1 MELAEIEQAIMK
13 DAANQAFTK
22 KGIKPLF
29 QAPSTAKIL
38 IIGQAPGLKTQ
49 EKGRLFDD
57 ASGENLRKW
66 LGVDRQTF
74 YESGHFAIL
83 PMDFYYPGKGKSGDL
98 PPRKDFAPKWHQLIL
113 DQLPELELTLLIEQY
128 AQDYYLEKSQR
139 NLTER
144 VEHADDYLP
153 TYFPLPHPS
162 PRNNIWQAKNPWFQ
176 AEIIP
181 QLQKI
186 IVEIL
191 EKQSKNDTII

>member
-1 MELAEIEQAIMK
+1 MELADIRQAIIE
-13 DAANQAFTK
+13 DVANRDFTN
-22 KGIKPLF
+22 KGIDPLF

-57 ASGENLRKW
+57 ASGDNLRQW

-83 PMDFYYPGKGKSGDL
+83 PMDFYYPGKGRSGDL
-98 PPRKDFAPKWHQLIL
+98 PPRKDFAPKWHPLIL
-113 DQLPELELTLLIEQY
+113 DQLPELELTILVGNY
-128 AQDYYLEKSQR
+128 AQTYYLEKSQR

-144 VEHADDYLP
+144 VKHADDYLP

-181 QLQKI
+181 NLQNILMK
-186 IVEIL
+186 IL
-191 EKQSKNDTII
+191 EK

>member
-1 MELAEIEQAIMK
+1 MELADIRQAIMW
-13 DAANQAFTK
+13 DVANRDFTN
-22 KGIKPLF
+22 KGIAPLF

-57 ASGENLRKW
+57 ASGDNLRQW
-66 LGVDRQTF
+66 LGVNRQTF

-113 DQLPELELTLLIEQY
+113 DQLPELELTLLVGNY
-128 AQDYYLEKSQR
+128 AQEYYLEKSQR

-144 VEHADDYLP
+144 VKHADDYLP

-181 QLQKI
+181 NLQNILMK
-186 IVEIL
+186 IL
-191 EKQSKNDTII
+191 EK

>member
-1 MELAEIEQAIMK
+1 MELADIRQAIIE
-13 DAANQAFTK
+13 DVANRDFTN
-22 KGIKPLF
+22 KGIAPLF

-57 ASGENLRKW
+57 ASGDNLRQW

-98 PPRKDFAPKWHQLIL
+98 PPRKDFAPKWHPLIL
-113 DQLPELELTLLIEQY
+113 DQLPELELTILVGNY
-128 AQDYYLEKSQR
+128 AQTYYLEKSQR

-144 VEHADDYLP
+144 VKHADDYLP

-181 QLQKI
+181 NLQNI
-186 IVEIL
+186 LMQML
-191 EKQSKNDTII
+191 EK

>member
-1 MELAEIEQAIMK
+1 MELVEIEIAIMK

-66 LGVDRQTF
+66 LGVNRQTF
-74 YESGHFAIL
+74 YDSGYFAIL

-113 DQLPELELTLLIEQY
+113 DQLPELELTLLIGQY

-181 QLQKI
+181 KLQKI

-191 EKQSKNDTII
+191 EK

>member
-1 MELAEIEQAIMK
+1 MELADIRQAIMW
-13 DAANQAFTK
+13 DVANRDFTN
-22 KGIKPLF
+22 KGIAPLF

-49 EKGRLFDD
+49 ENGRLFDD
-57 ASGENLRKW
+57 ASGANLRQW

-113 DQLPELELTLLIEQY
+113 DQLPELELTILVGNY
-128 AQDYYLEKSQR
+128 AQTYYLEKSQR

-144 VEHADDYLP
+144 VQHAVDYLP

-181 QLQKI
+181 NLQKI
-186 IVEIL
+186 LMQIL
-191 EKQSKNDTII
+191 EK

>member
-1 MELAEIEQAIMK
+1 MELADIRQAIIE
-13 DAANQAFTK
+13 DVANRDFTN
-22 KGIKPLF
+22 KGIAPLL

-57 ASGENLRKW
+57 ASGDNLRRW

-74 YESGHFAIL
+74 YKLGHFAIL
-83 PMDFYYPGKGKSGDL
+83 PMDFYYPGKGRSGDL
-98 PPRKDFAPKWHQLIL
+98 PPRKDFAPKWHPLIL
-113 DQLPELELTLLIEQY
+113 DQLPELELTILVGNY
-128 AQDYYLEKSQR
+128 AQTYYLEKSQR

-144 VEHADDYLP
+144 VKHADDYLP

-181 QLQKI
+181 NLQNI
-186 IVEIL
+186 LMQIL
-191 EKQSKNDTII
+191 EK

>member
-13 DAANQAFTK
+13 DAANQAFTN

-66 LGVDRQTF
+66 LGVNRQTF
-74 YESGHFAIL
+74 YDSGYFAIL

-113 DQLPELELTLLIEQY
+113 DQLPELELTLLIGQY

-186 IVEIL
+186 IVKIL
-191 EKQSKNDTII
+191 EK

>member
-1 MELAEIEQAIMK
+1 MELADIRQAIMW
-13 DAANQAFTK
+13 DVANRDFTN
-22 KGIKPLF
+22 KGIAPLF

-57 ASGENLRKW
+57 ASGDNLRRW
-66 LGVDRQTF
+66 LDVDRQTF

-98 PPRKDFAPKWHQLIL
+98 PPRKDFAPKWHLLIL
-113 DQLPELELTLLIEQY
+113 DQLPELELTLLVGNY
-128 AQDYYLEKSQR
+128 AQEYYLEKSQR

-144 VEHADDYLP
+144 VKHADDYLP

-181 QLQKI
+181 NLQNI
-186 IVEIL
+186 LMQIL
-191 EKQSKNDTII
+191 EK

>member
-29 QAPSTAKIL
+29 QVPSTAKIL

-66 LGVDRQTF
+66 LGVDREIF
-74 YESGHFAIL
+74 YESGYFAIL

-98 PPRKDFAPKWHQLIL
+98 PPRKEFASKWHQLIL
-113 DQLPELELTLLIEQY
+113 DQLPELELTLLIGQY

-181 QLQKI
+181 KLQKI

-191 EKQSKNDTII
+191 EK

>member
-1 MELAEIEQAIMK
+1 MELADIRQAIMW
-13 DAANQAFTK
+13 DVANRDFTN
-22 KGIKPLF
+22 KGIAPLF

-57 ASGENLRKW
+57 ASGDNLRRW
-66 LGVDRQTF
+66 LDVDRQTF

-98 PPRKDFAPKWHQLIL
+98 PPRKDFAPKWHPLIL
-113 DQLPELELTLLIEQY
+113 DQLPELELTILVGNY
-128 AQDYYLEKSQR
+128 AQTYYLEKSQR

-144 VEHADDYLP
+144 VKHADDYLP

-181 QLQKI
+181 YLQNILMK
-186 IVEIL
+186 IL
-191 EKQSKNDTII
+191 EK

>member
-1 MELAEIEQAIMK
+1 MEHADIRQAIIE
-13 DAANQAFTK
+13 DVANRDFTN
-22 KGIKPLF
+22 KGIAPLF

-66 LGVDRQTF
+66 LGVNRQTF
-74 YESGHFAIL
+74 YESGYFAIL

-113 DQLPELELTLLIEQY
+113 DQLPELELTLLIGQY

-181 QLQKI
+181 KLQKI
-186 IVEIL
+186 IAKIL
-191 EKQSKNDTII
+191 EK

>member
-1 MELAEIEQAIMK
+1 MELADIRQAIIE
-13 DAANQAFTK
+13 DVANRDFTN
-22 KGIKPLF
+22 KGIAPLF

-49 EKGRLFDD
+49 EKGSLFDD

-74 YESGHFAIL
+74 YESGLFAIL

-113 DQLPELELTLLIEQY
+113 DQLPELELTLLVGNY
-128 AQDYYLEKSQR
+128 AQEYYLEKSQR

-144 VEHADDYLP
+144 VKHADDYLP

-181 QLQKI
+181 NLQNILMK
-186 IVEIL
+186 IL
-191 EKQSKNDTII
+191 EK

>member
-1 MELAEIEQAIMK
+1 MELADIRQAIMK
-13 DAANQAFTK
+13 DAANQAFTNQ
-22 KGIKPLF
+22 GIVPLF

-66 LGVDRQTF
+66 LGVDREFF

-98 PPRKDFAPKWHQLIL
+98 PPRKDFAPKWHPLIMK
-113 DQLPELELTLLIEQY
+113 QLPQIELTLLIGKY
-128 AQDYYLEKSQR
+128 AQDYYLGESHRTVTK
-139 NLTER
+139 R
-144 VEHADDYLP
+144 VENAGDYLP

-162 PRNNIWQAKNPWFQ
+162 PRNNIWQAKHPWF
-176 AEIIP
+176 
-181 QLQKI
+181 
-186 IVEIL
+186 VEQTLPLLKNNINIL
-191 EKQSKNDTII
+191 LGK

>member
-1 MELAEIEQAIMK
+1 MELADIRQAIIE
-13 DAANQAFTK
+13 DVANRDFTN
-22 KGIKPLF
+22 KGIAPLF

-57 ASGENLRKW
+57 ASGDNLRQW

-98 PPRKDFAPKWHQLIL
+98 PPRKDFAPKWHPLIL
-113 DQLPELELTLLIEQY
+113 DQLPELELTILVGNY
-128 AQDYYLEKSQR
+128 AQTYYLEKSQR

-144 VEHADDYLP
+144 VQHADDYLP

-181 QLQKI
+181 NLQNI
-186 IVEIL
+186 LMQML
-191 EKQSKNDTII
+191 EK

>member
-1 MELAEIEQAIMK
+1 MELVEIEKAIMK
-13 DAANQAFTK
+13 DAANQAFTN
-22 KGIKPLF
+22 KGIAPLF

-57 ASGENLRKW
+57 ASGDNLRQW

-74 YESGHFAIL
+74 YKSGQFAIL

-113 DQLPELELTLLIEQY
+113 DQLPKLELTLLVGNY
-128 AQDYYLEKSQR
+128 AQTYYLEKSQR

-144 VEHADDYLP
+144 VKHADDYLP

-186 IVEIL
+186 IAKIL
-191 EKQSKNDTII
+191 EK

>member
-1 MELAEIEQAIMK
+1 MELADIRQAIMW
-13 DAANQAFTK
+13 DVANRDFTN
-22 KGIKPLF
+22 KGIAPLF

-57 ASGENLRKW
+57 ASGDNLRRW
-66 LGVDRQTF
+66 LDVDRQTF

-98 PPRKDFAPKWHQLIL
+98 PPRKDFAPKWHLLIL
-113 DQLPELELTLLIEQY
+113 DQLPELELTLLVGNY
-128 AQDYYLEKSQR
+128 AQEYYLEKSQR

-144 VEHADDYLP
+144 VKHADDYLP

-181 QLQKI
+181 NLQNILKQ
-186 IVEIL
+186 IL
-191 EKQSKNDTII
+191 EK

>member
-1 MELAEIEQAIMK
+1 MELADIRQAIIE
-13 DAANQAFTK
+13 DVANRDFTNR
-22 KGIKPLF
+22 GIVPLF

-57 ASGENLRKW
+57 ASGDNLRQW

-83 PMDFYYPGKGKSGDL
+83 PMDFYYPGKGRSGDL
-98 PPRKDFAPKWHQLIL
+98 PPRKDFAPKWHPLIL
-113 DQLPELELTLLIEQY
+113 DQLPELELTILVGNY
-128 AQDYYLEKSQR
+128 AQTYYLEKSQR

-144 VEHADDYLP
+144 VKHADDYLP
-153 TYFPLPHPS
+153 THFPLPHPS

-181 QLQKI
+181 NLQNILMK
-186 IVEIL
+186 IL
-191 EKQSKNDTII
+191 EK

>member
-1 MELAEIEQAIMK
+1 MELADIRQAIMW
-13 DAANQAFTK
+13 DVANRDFTN
-22 KGIKPLF
+22 KGIAPLF

-57 ASGENLRKW
+57 ASGDNLRRW
-66 LGVDRQTF
+66 LDVDRQTF

-98 PPRKDFAPKWHQLIL
+98 PPRKDFAPKWHLLIL
-113 DQLPELELTLLIEQY
+113 DQLPELELTLLVGNY
-128 AQDYYLEKSQR
+128 AQEYYLEKSQR

-144 VEHADDYLP
+144 VKHADDYLP

-181 QLQKI
+181 YLQNILIK
-186 IVEIL
+186 IL
-191 EKQSKNDTII
+191 EK

>member
-1 MELAEIEQAIMK
+1 MELADIRQAIME
-13 DAANQAFTK
+13 DSANQAFTK

-66 LGVDRQTF
+66 LGVDREFF
-74 YESGHFAIL
+74 YASGHFAIL

-98 PPRKDFAPKWHQLIL
+98 PPRKDFAPKWHPFIMK
-113 DQLPELELTLLIEQY
+113 QLPQIELTLLIGKY
-128 AQDYYLEKSQR
+128 AQDYYLGESHR
-139 NLTER
+139 TVTER
-144 VEHADDYLP
+144 VENVADYLP

-162 PRNNIWQAKNPWFQ
+162 PRNNIWQAKHPWFV
-176 AEIIP
+176 E
-181 QLQKI
+181 
-186 IVEIL
+186 EIL
-191 EKQSKNDTII
+191 PLLKKNINILIKQN

>member
-1 MELAEIEQAIMK
+1 MELADIRQAIME
-13 DAANQAFTK
+13 DLTNQAFTK

-66 LGVDRQTF
+66 LGVDREFF
-74 YESGHFAIL
+74 YASGHFAIL

-98 PPRKDFAPKWHQLIL
+98 PPRKDFAPKWHPLIMK
-113 DQLPELELTLLIEQY
+113 QLPQIELTLLIGKY
-128 AQDYYLEKSQR
+128 AQDYYLGESHR
-139 NLTER
+139 TLTER
-144 VEHADDYLP
+144 VENVADYLP

-162 PRNNIWQAKNPWFQ
+162 PRNNIWQAKHPWFV
-176 AEIIP
+176 E
-181 QLQKI
+181 
-186 IVEIL
+186 EIL
-191 EKQSKNDTII
+191 PLLKNKINILIKQN

>member
-1 MELAEIEQAIMK
+1 MELADIRQAIIE
-13 DAANQAFTK
+13 DVANRDFTN
-22 KGIKPLF
+22 KGIAPLF

-57 ASGENLRKW
+57 ASGANLRQW

-83 PMDFYYPGKGKSGDL
+83 PMDFYYPGKGRSGDL

-113 DQLPELELTLLIEQY
+113 DQLPELELILLVGNY
-128 AQDYYLEKSQR
+128 AQEYYLEKSQR
-139 NLTER
+139 KLTER
-144 VEHADDYLP
+144 VKHADDYLP

-181 QLQKI
+181 NLQNKLKQ
-186 IVEIL
+186 IL
-191 EKQSKNDTII
+191 EK

>member
-1 MELAEIEQAIMK
+1 MELADIRQAIMW
-13 DAANQAFTK
+13 DVANRDFTN
-22 KGIKPLF
+22 KGIAPLF

-57 ASGENLRKW
+57 ASGDNLRRW
-66 LGVDRQTF
+66 LDVDRQTF

-98 PPRKDFAPKWHQLIL
+98 PPRKDFAPKWHPLIL
-113 DQLPELELTLLIEQY
+113 DQLPELELTLLVGNY
-128 AQDYYLEKSQR
+128 AQEYYLEKSQR

-144 VEHADDYLP
+144 VQHAVDYLP

-181 QLQKI
+181 NLQKI
-186 IVEIL
+186 LMQIL
-191 EKQSKNDTII
+191 

>member
-1 MELAEIEQAIMK
+1 MELADIRQAIIE
-13 DAANQAFTK
+13 DVANQDFTN
-22 KGIKPLF
+22 KGIAPLF

-57 ASGENLRKW
+57 ASGNNLRQW

-98 PPRKDFAPKWHQLIL
+98 PPRKDFAPKWHPLIMK
-113 DQLPELELTLLIEQY
+113 QLPQIELTILVGNY
-128 AQDYYLEKSQR
+128 AQTYYLEKSQR

-144 VEHADDYLP
+144 VKHADDYLP

-162 PRNNIWQAKNPWFQ
+162 PRNNICQSKHPWF
-176 AEIIP
+176 
-181 QLQKI
+181 
-186 IVEIL
+186 VEQTLPIL
-191 EKQSKNDTII
+191 KNNINILLGK

>member
-113 DQLPELELTLLIEQY
+113 DQLPNLELTLLIGQY

-144 VEHADDYLP
+144 VQHADDYLP

-181 QLQKI
+181 KLQKI

-191 EKQSKNDTII
+191 EK

>member
-1 MELAEIEQAIMK
+1 MELADIRQAIIE
-13 DAANQAFTK
+13 DVANRDFTN
-22 KGIKPLF
+22 KGIAPLF

-57 ASGENLRKW
+57 ASGDNLRKW

-98 PPRKDFAPKWHQLIL
+98 PPRKDFAPKWHPLIL
-113 DQLPELELTLLIEQY
+113 DQLPELELTLLIGQY

-144 VEHADDYLP
+144 VRHADYYLP

-181 QLQKI
+181 NLQNI
-186 IVEIL
+186 LMQML
-191 EKQSKNDTII
+191 EK

>member
-1 MELAEIEQAIMK
+1 MELADIRQAIIE
-13 DAANQAFTK
+13 DVANRDFTN
-22 KGIKPLF
+22 KGIDPLF

-57 ASGENLRKW
+57 ASGDNLRRW
-66 LGVDRQTF
+66 LDVDRQTF

-83 PMDFYYPGKGKSGDL
+83 SMDFYYPGKGKSGDL
-98 PPRKDFAPKWHQLIL
+98 PPRKDFAPKWHPLIL
-113 DQLPELELTLLIEQY
+113 DQLPELELTLLIGQY

-144 VEHADDYLP
+144 VKHADDYLP

-181 QLQKI
+181 NLQNI
-186 IVEIL
+186 LMQIL
-191 EKQSKNDTII
+191 EK

>member
-1 MELAEIEQAIMK
+1 MELADIRQAIIE
-13 DAANQAFTK
+13 DVANRDFTN
-22 KGIKPLF
+22 KGIAPLF

-57 ASGENLRKW
+57 ASGANLRQW

-98 PPRKDFAPKWHQLIL
+98 PPRKDFASKWHPLIL
-113 DQLPELELTLLIEQY
+113 DQLPELELTILVGNY
-128 AQDYYLEKSQR
+128 AQEYYLEKSQR

-144 VEHADDYLP
+144 VKHADDYLP

-181 QLQKI
+181 NLQNI
-186 IVEIL
+186 LMQIL
-191 EKQSKNDTII
+191 EK

>member
-1 MELAEIEQAIMK
+1 MELADIRQAIIE
-13 DAANQAFTK
+13 DVANRDFTN
-22 KGIKPLF
+22 KGIAPLF

-49 EKGRLFDD
+49 EKGRLFDA
-57 ASGENLRKW
+57 ASGDNLRRW
-66 LGVDRQTF
+66 LDVDRQTF

-98 PPRKDFAPKWHQLIL
+98 PPRKDFAPKWHLLIL
-113 DQLPELELTLLIEQY
+113 DQLPELELTILVGNY
-128 AQDYYLEKSQR
+128 AQTYYLEKSQR

-144 VEHADDYLP
+144 VQHADDYLP

-181 QLQKI
+181 YLQNILIK
-186 IVEIL
+186 IL
-191 EKQSKNDTII
+191 EK

>member
-1 MELAEIEQAIMK
+1 MELADIRQAIIE
-13 DAANQAFTK
+13 DVANRDFTN
-22 KGIKPLF
+22 KGIAPLF

-57 ASGENLRKW
+57 ASGDNLRRW
-66 LGVDRQTF
+66 LDVDRQTF

-98 PPRKDFAPKWHQLIL
+98 LPRKDFAPKWHPLIL
-113 DQLPELELTLLIEQY
+113 DQLPELELTLLIGQY

-144 VEHADDYLP
+144 VRHADDYLP

-181 QLQKI
+181 NLQNI
-186 IVEIL
+186 LMQIL
-191 EKQSKNDTII
+191 EK